1 MAHIHKKIK
10 KGRAYYYIRENAR
23 INGQSK
29 VVRQIYLGTAEKIMA
44 MAKGQESTEI
54 NRLQVQEF
62 GSLWIA
68 NQIEAMQ
75 AFMLGKQP
83 NVHWI
88 QTLVRST
95 P

>member
-1 MAHIHKKIK
+1 
-10 KGRAYYYIRENAR
+10 
-23 INGQSK
+23 
-29 VVRQIYLGTAEKIMA
+29 MA